1 MFEKPHF
8 WGLVIAGAVLL
19 FAIAFYAT
27 EPPEQEPAGTEA
39 FRPMPQDAVN
49 LAPGIDYTVLTA
61 GDGEPVDSEYIRF
74 DMDMYTANGQQV
86 MSSEQ
91 DGSYSFKLE
100 TFDNMSPGL
109 ATVLRATPAG
119 ETRRYWIEAEQLR
132 PGYPQMPD
140 MLHVIDITMLG
151 GQAPLPAPDNVA
163 AIPEGATVTDSG
175 LAYTVL
181 EEGESGDDAA
191 HPSLADIVTVH
202 YSGWT
207 TDGSMFDSS
216 VMRGSPAEFPLSRLI
231 AGWQEGIPLMTRGAK
246 YRFWIPAELAYA
258 NSDRP
263 DAPQGML
270 VFDIELL
277 DFTTPAAAQPTDND
291 PAGE

>member
-27 EPPEQEPAGTEA
+27 DAPEQEEPQDTEA
-39 FRPMPQDAVN
+39 FRPKPQDAVT
-49 LAPGIDYTVLTA
+49 LAPGIDYTVLA
-61 GDGEPVDSEYIRF
+61 AADGDSKPVDSEFIRF
-74 DMDMYTANGQQV
+74 DMDMFTASGQQV

-100 TFDNMSPGL
+100 TLDNMSPGL
-109 ATVLRATPAG
+109 ADALRATPAG

-140 MLHVIDITMLG
+140 MLHVIDITVLG
-151 GQAPLPAPDNVA
+151 GQEPLPAPENVA
-163 AIPEGATVTDSG
+163 AIPEDATVTDSG
-175 LAYTVL
+175 LAFTVL

-207 TDGSMFDSS
+207 TDGTLFDSS
-216 VMRGSPAEFPLSRLI
+216 VMRGSPAEFPLGRLI

-246 YRFWIPAELAYA
+246 YRFWIPAELAYG

-277 DFTTPAAAQPTDND
+277 DFKAAPAT
-291 PAGE
+291 E